1 MPNWCNN
8 NLTLR
13 HSDSKMID
21 RAYSAIYKGQFLNEF
36 IPIPQSLRDTI
47 AGYPPESE
55 REAHEAQKLDNLANH
70 GYKDWYEFCV
80 AEWGTKWDVGGD
92 DCSIRR
98 VDDNTIEVSFTSAWA
113 PPVDAYEKL
122 IAIGFEIK
130 AYYDEPGMAFCG
142 KWEGSGTDFIDDYFE
157 YGNESAETV
166 RMFIGAE
173 LDDFWCI
180 SENME
185 TNEV

>member
-8 NLTLR
+8 DLTLR

-21 RAYSAIYKGQFLNEF
+21 RAYSAIEKGQFLNEF
-36 IPIPQSLRDTI
+36 IPVPQALLDTI

-55 REAHEAQKLDNLANH
+55 RETHETQKLENLANH
-70 GYKDWYEFCV
+70 GYKDWYDFCV
-80 AEWGTKWDVGGD
+80 GEWGTKWDVGGD
-92 DCSIRR
+92 GGSLRR
-98 VDDNTIEVSFTSAWA
+98 IDDNIMEVSFLSAWS

-122 IAIGFEIK
+122 ITMGFEIK
-130 AYYDEPGMAFCG
+130 AYYDEPGMEFCG
-142 KWEGSGTDFIDDYFE
+142 KWRGSGDDFVNDHHE
-157 YGNESAETV
+157 YGNESAQTV

-173 LDDFWCI
+173 LDDLWGI

-185 TNEV
+185 MNEV